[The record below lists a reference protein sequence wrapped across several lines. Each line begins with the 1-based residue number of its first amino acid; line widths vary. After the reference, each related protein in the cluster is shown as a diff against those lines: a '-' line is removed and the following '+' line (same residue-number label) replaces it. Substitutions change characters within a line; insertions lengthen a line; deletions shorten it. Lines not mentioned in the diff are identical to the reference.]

1 MLWNG
6 QPTNMFWYPKRCWK
20 VENLEKLAVENRK
33 IKLTSEKMDA
43 AMENEL
49 FFRKKKTEMNRIN
62 VLSGMLCAVDALKST
77 WGNMS
82 KWIWESFV
90 IILFSNTSKYRWE
103 IWGYPQNPVKK
114 SWNMM
119 IPHDLELSYV
129 QTHPYHLVISHS
141 HGKSLINGG
150 INGENHL

>member
-1 MLWNG
+1 
-6 QPTNMFWYPKRCWK
+6 
-20 VENLEKLAVENRK
+20 VNLGE
-33 IKLTSEKMDA
+33 
-43 AMENEL
+43 
-49 FFRKKKTEMNRIN
+49 
-62 VLSGMLCAVDALKST
+62 
-77 WGNMS
+77 
-82 KWIWESFV
+82 FV

-150 INGENHL
+150 INGKIIYKWAIFHGDVKLPEGI